1 MGVGGST
8 VAEAKERMSYAESVS
23 WMAYMRKR
31 GPVNVNKRLDHGFAM
46 IATMINRFGG
56 GKAEP
61 IDFLPYVDR
70 DEQSSGDAASAEDV
84 IAFFR
89 SKQK

>member
-1 MGVGGST
+1 MNVGGHT
-8 VAEAKERMSYAESVS
+8 VAEAKERMSYAEAVS
-23 WMAYMRKR
+23 WAAYMRKR
-31 GPVNVNKRLDHGFAM
+31 GPVNVLKRLDHGFAM

-61 IDFLPYVDR
+61 IDFLPYADR
-70 DEQSSGDAASAEDV
+70 PETSDGDAASAEDV
-84 IAFFR
+84 LAFFR